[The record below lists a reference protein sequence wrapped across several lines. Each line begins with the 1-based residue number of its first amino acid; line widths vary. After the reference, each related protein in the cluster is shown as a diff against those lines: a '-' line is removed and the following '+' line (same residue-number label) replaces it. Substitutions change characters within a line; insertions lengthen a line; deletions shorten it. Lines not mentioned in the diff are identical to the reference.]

1 MISHLLESLLAR
13 AWNILSMQPPSDSP
27 HGLCLGCEVRD
38 EATGISVRVP
48 HEKRCEH
55 IALLGRTG
63 TGKSTLM
70 RSFALQDIRERRGF
84 LYIDLH
90 GDSTPIL
97 LSAIAAEEQRLR
109 TDLSGRLVVIDPS
122 DAEYSVGMN
131 FLEQKAG
138 QEAFVEASEVVAI
151 LRRRWHLESLGA
163 RTDELLRNVLL
174 ALMEYERE

>member
-1 MISHLLESLLAR
+1 MISQFLESLLAR
-13 AWNILSMQPPSDSP
+13 LWNISFTSPPVS
-27 HGLCLGCEVRD
+27 HQGLCLGYEVRE
-38 EATGISVRVP
+38 EATGLLVRVP

-84 LYIDLH
+84 LYNDLH
-90 GDSTPIL
+90 SDSIPIL
-97 LSAIAAEEQRLR
+97 LSAIAAEEERCG

-131 FLEQKAG
+131 FLEQKPG
-138 QEAFVEASEVVAI
+138 QEAFVEASEIVAI
-151 LRRRWHLESLGA
+151 LRRRWNLESLGA
-163 RTDELLRNVLL
+163 RTDELLRNTLL
-174 ALMEYERE
+174 ALMECESQ